1 MVYRFTPILKRTP
14 WGGDRICHIKGLDE
28 PELPVG
34 ESWELSD
41 LPGME
46 SVVAEGPEA
55 GYTLS
60 RLISAHGVELLGE
73 RVMRKFGGRFPI
85 LLKLLDSRQWLSLQ
99 VHPDDETARAI
110 EGAEALGKHEMWHV
124 ISAEPHSRIIL
135 GFKDGIEPKDY
146 ISAEGT
152 EKMLDIVNVI
162 EVEEGME
169 FNINPGTVHALGPG
183 CLVAE
188 VQQPCDL
195 TYRIYDHGRPRELHL
210 EKARR
215 ALHFIR
221 EKHESYYHVKY
232 HELAERGESAIEPV
246 SGSFVAVMVL
256 NGSCAIDGAISEAG
270 QSLLIS
276 ADHGMAHIKAGAS
289 GVSYLTIDV

>member
-14 WGGDRICHIKGLDE
+14 WGGDRICRIKGLGE

-46 SVVAEGPEA
+46 SVVAEGPES

-60 RLISAHGVELLGE
+60 RLISVHGDELLGE
-73 RVMRKFGGRFPI
+73 RVMHTFGGRFPV
-85 LLKLLDSRQWLSLQ
+85 LLKLLDSREWLSLQ

-110 EGAEALGKHEMWHV
+110 EGADARGKHEMWHV
-124 ISAEPHSRIIL
+124 ISAEPHSCIIL
-135 GFKDGIEPKDY
+135 GFKDGIKPEDY

-152 EKMLDIVNVI
+152 EKLLDMVNI
-162 EVEEGME
+162 LEVEEGME

-210 EKARR
+210 DKARR
-215 ALHFIR
+215 ALRFVQ
-221 EKHESYYHVKY
+221 EPYETYYNVHY
-232 HELAERGESAIEPV
+232 YELGEHGEATIEPV
-246 SGSFVAVMVL
+246 AGSFVAVMVL
-256 NGSCAIDGAISEAG
+256 SGSCAIDGAISEAG
-270 QSLLIS
+270 QSLLVS
-276 ADHGMAHIKAGAS
+276 ANHGVAHIKAGAS
-289 GVSYLTIDV
+289 GVSYWTIAV

>member
-14 WGGDRICHIKGLDE
+14 WGGDRICRIKGLGE

-41 LPGME
+41 LPGMK
-46 SVVAEGPEA
+46 SVVAEGPER
-55 GYTLS
+55 GFTLS
-60 RLISAHGVELLGE
+60 HLISVHGDELLGE
-73 RVMRKFGGRFPI
+73 RVMRTFGGRFPV
-85 LLKLLDSRQWLSLQ
+85 LLKLLDSREWLSLQ
-99 VHPDDETARAI
+99 VHPDNEAARAI
-110 EGAEALGKHEMWHV
+110 EGDDASGKHEMWHV

-135 GFKDGIEPKDY
+135 GFKDEITPEDY

-152 EKMLDIVNVI
+152 EKLLDMVNII

-195 TYRIYDHGRPRELHL
+195 TYRIYDHGRSRELHL
-210 EKARR
+210 DKARK
-215 ALHFIR
+215 ALHFV
-221 EKHESYYHVKY
+221 HEPYEPYYHVDY
-232 HELAERGESAIEPV
+232 HELGERSEATIEPV

-256 NGSCAIDGAISEAG
+256 CGSCAIDGAMSEAG

-276 ADHGMAHIKAGAS
+276 ANHGTARIKAGAS
-289 GVSYLTIDV
+289 GVSYLTIAV